1 MGLDIVMI
9 ASTALSAVGALQSA
23 SAQAQSNAN
32 QAAAARYN
40 AQVQE
45 NQALVADMNQKAAA
59 DQAARKEEM
68 QRRRFAQLQG
78 QAVAGLA
85 QSGTDLGSG
94 SNADILK
101 QNAINNELDSLT
113 IRYEGQNVRDSF
125 QNQASNI
132 RSQAELSRMNAAMYD
147 QNSRNAMT
155 AGYLNAGANLL
166 GGYTRYAYYGQTGRL
181 TPG

>member
-1 MGLDIVMI
+1 MSGIEI
-9 ASTALSAVGALQSA
+9 ALLASAAVSTVGALASA
-23 SAQAQSNAN
+23 SAQAQAAEN

-45 NQALVADMNQKAAA
+45 NQALVADMNMKAAGE
-59 DQAARKEEM
+59 QAARKEEM

-78 QAVAGLA
+78 QALAGLA
-85 QSGTDLGSG
+85 QSGTDIGSG

-101 QNAINNELDSLT
+101 QNEIQNELDSLT
-113 IRYEGQNVRDSF
+113 IRYEGSNARDSF
-125 QNQASNI
+125 YNQGQNL
-132 RSQAELSRMNAAMYD
+132 RSQAQLSLMNASMYD
-147 QNSRNAMT
+147 NNASNAMT

-181 TPG
+181 I